1 MKTHNRS
8 QLISDLNET
17 ALGLIAE
24 SELALPEKAYELKEL
39 AGTLDKLRVSLLQR
53 GNYPR
58 TAPHYLNVIPA
69 NCA

>member
-8 QLISDLNET
+8 QLIHDLNVA

-24 SELALPEKAYELKEL
+24 SERALPENAYELKEL
-39 AGTLDKLRVSLLQR
+39 AGTLDKLRVSLLQK

-58 TAPHYLNVIPA
+58 SAPHYLNVISA